1 MKSKSKLMIMILLT
15 LVLHF
20 QGMLTVSA
28 GSISGENF
36 TPEAMITILN
46 DKELS
51 VDFSH
56 SGELPEGT
64 QVTIYIPEEA
74 SYFFNDGDVL
84 YLYYNNPETGLREY
98 VGEGICDYVGN
109 GTSGKLLGI
118 FDLHKYSE
126 YLITYEYQGETYAE
140 IDMGVPIGF
149 YIFVAAGVFL
159 CGIVGVLVYIRIKKQ
174 KQLVP
179 ADIWY
184 DPTLKIDRFRG

>member
-56 SGELPEGT
+56 SGELPHGT
-64 QVTIYIPEEA
+64 LVTIYIPEEA
-74 SYFFNDGDVL
+74 TYFFNNGDDL
-84 YLYYNNPETGLREY
+84 YFYYNNPETGLREY
-98 VGEGICDYVGN
+98 VGEGRCIREAGEMGKTLTSFNIDY
-109 GTSGKLLGI
+109 SG
-118 FDLHKYSE
+118 E
-126 YLITYEYQGETYAE
+126 YIITYEYQGETYAE

-184 DPTLKIDRFRG
+184 DPTLKIDKFRG

>member
-1 MKSKSKLMIMILLT
+1 MKEKSNFVMTILLMM
-15 LVLHF
+15 VLYV
-20 QGMLTVSA
+20 QGVIITSA
-28 GSISGENF
+28 TNISSENF
-36 TPEAMITILN
+36 MPEAVITLLN

-109 GTSGKLLGI
+109 GTLGKLLGI
-118 FDLHKYSE
+118 FDLHKYSQ
-126 YLITYEYQGETYAE
+126 YIITYEYQGETYTE

-149 YIFVAAGVFL
+149 YIFVAVGVLL
-159 CGIVGVLVYIRIKKQ
+159 CGIVGVLVYMRIKQQ
-174 KQLVP
+174 KKLVP

>member
-1 MKSKSKLMIMILLT
+1 
-15 LVLHF
+15 
-20 QGMLTVSA
+20 MLTVSA

-36 TPEAMITILN
+36 TPETMITILN

-109 GTSGKLLGI
+109 GTSGKLLTSFNIDHSG
-118 FDLHKYSE
+118 E
-126 YLITYEYQGETYAE
+126 YIITYEYQGESYAE
-140 IDMGVPIGF
+140 INMGVPIGF
-149 YIFVAAGVFL
+149 YIFAAVGVLL
-159 CGIVGVLVYIRIKKQ
+159 CCVVGVLVYLRIKKQ